1 MEARPRPRMLS
12 APMTN
17 YMTRKQYDRHLEATK
32 RTEEKLNLA
41 RKKVG
46 EAASHGDLSENAEY
60 DAAVEES
67 GFLAGRVEEM
77 KALFVGVQIVDPRS
91 TVEDVVTIG
100 KTVRLRHMTSNEIVV
115 YHIVGGG
122 SVDTDNGEVSFFAPV
137 GKALIGHKKGDRIT
151 IELPVGKTAYEL
163 LAVDFSE

>member
-1 MEARPRPRMLS
+1 MLS
-12 APMTN
+12 PPMQN
-17 YMTRKQYDRHLEATK
+17 YMTRKQYERHLEATK
-32 RTEEKLNLA
+32 RTEDKLADA

-77 KALFVGVQIVDPRS
+77 KALFVGVQIVEPKN
-91 TVEDVVTIG
+91 TAPGMVTIG
-100 KTVRLRHMTSNEIVV
+100 KTVKLRHAGTKETVT

-122 SVDTDNGEVSFFAPV
+122 SVDTDGGEVSFFAPL
-137 GKALIGHKKGDRIT
+137 GKALIGHKPGDVLT
-151 IELPVGKTAYEL
+151 LELPGGKTTYEVL
-163 LAVDFSE
+163 SVDFSE

>member
-1 MEARPRPRMLS
+1 MLS
-12 APMTN
+12 PPMQN
-17 YMTRKQYDRHLEATK
+17 YMTRKQYDRHLEATR
-32 RTEEKLNLA
+32 RTEEKLGEA

-77 KALFVGVQIVDPRS
+77 KALLVGVQIVEPRN
-91 TVEDVVTIG
+91 TMAGIVTIG
-100 KTVRLRHMTSNEIVV
+100 KTVRLKHVATNAEVA

-122 SVDTDNGEVSFFAPV
+122 SVDTDSGEVSFFAPL
-137 GKALIGHKKGDRIT
+137 GKALIGRQVGDSVT
-151 IELPVGKTAYEL
+151 LDLPGGKTTYKVL
-163 LAVDFSE
+163 GIDFST

>member
-1 MEARPRPRMLS
+1 MQ
-12 APMTN
+12 N

-77 KALFVGVQIVDPRS
+77 KALFVGVQIVEPRN
-91 TVEDVVTIG
+91 TAEGMITIG
-100 KTVRLRHMTSNEIVV
+100 KTVSLRNLQTNEVV
-115 YHIVGGG
+115 LYHIVGGG
-122 SVDTDNGEVSFFAPV
+122 SVDTDSGEISFFAPL
-137 GKALIGHKKGDRIT
+137 GKALIGRKTGEKVVVDLPSGKVTYDVLS
-151 IELPVGKTAYEL
+151 IEYSASV
-163 LAVDFSE
+163 